1 MNGETFKAAFFR
13 WLNGETNLTENI
25 LDGKRGHDL
34 PRQDQRRLLHEAEE
48 VAVVR
53 MGRVIHSERR
63 VFSAWYRVAAVL
75 CCLTLMAV
83 FLYMVAHITR
93 YGAENPRATEVAER
107 YVERGLE
114 ETGAV
119 NIVSGMILD
128 YRAFDTLGES
138 HVLFTALICVMI
150 LLRRDRKNMRTAYED
165 YYRIREE
172 DYFPTDNDSIA
183 KRVGGVLVPC
193 ILLFGVYILLNGQI
207 SPGGG
212 FSGGAVLGAGLV
224 IFASTRGDHTVDRFF
239 TKRVFQWA
247 AFCALSFYSFAKGYV
262 FFTGANHLENHIPKG
277 KPGAILSGGL
287 ILPLDIAVGLVV
299 ACTMFGFYSLFR
311 RGSIGGDGAED
322 EKAVPFIDPEK
333 TELPPEE
340 PPRTDIPTG
349 RPSRTNAPQ
358 RGERSAPRANSPQ
371 QGKRPAPRANSPQQ
385 GERSAPRATAPQ
397 RGKQSQSAERPKRAA
412 SPKRKKGKDIPP
424 ERTEGGKT
432 S

>member
-1 MNGETFKAAFFR
+1 MSGERFRRWLDGETD
-13 WLNGETNLTENI
+13 LTGRV

-34 PRQDQRRLLHEAEE
+34 PRQDLRRLQREAEE

-63 VFSAWYRVAAVL
+63 LFSAWYRVAAVL

-93 YGAENPRATEVAER
+93 YGAENPRAAEVAER
-107 YVERGLE
+107 YVERGLD

-119 NIVSGMILD
+119 NVVAGMILD
-128 YRAFDTLGES
+128 YRAFDTLGKS

-150 LLRRDRKNMRTAYED
+150 LLRRDKKNMRTAYED
-165 YYRIREE
+165 YYRISEE
-172 DYFPTDNDSIA
+172 DYFPTDQDQIA
-183 KRVGGVLVPC
+183 RRVGGVLVPC

-224 IFASTRGDHTVDRFF
+224 IFASTRGDNVVDRFL
-239 TKRVFQWA
+239 TKRVFRWA

-262 FFTGANHLENHIPKG
+262 FFTGANGLENHIPKG
-277 KPGAILSGGL
+277 VPGAILSGGL

-311 RGSIGGDGAED
+311 RGTIAED
-322 EKAVPFIDPEK
+322 DP
-333 TELPPEE
+333 
-340 PPRTDIPTG
+340 
-349 RPSRTNAPQ
+349 PSAS
-358 RGERSAPRANSPQ
+358 GESDASRAN
-371 QGKRPAPRANSPQQ
+371 
-385 GERSAPRATAPQ
+385 GEEDAT
-397 RGKQSQSAERPKRAA
+397 
-412 SPKRKKGKDIPP
+412 
-424 ERTEGGKT
+424 
-432 S
+432 

>member
-1 MNGETFKAAFFR
+1 MNRETFQR
-13 WLNGETNLTENI
+13 WLNGETDLMKHI

-48 VAVVR
+48 AALVR

-63 VFSAWYRVAAVL
+63 IFSAWYRVAAVA
-75 CCLTLMAV
+75 CCLALMTV
-83 FLYMVAHITR
+83 FLYMTAHITR

-119 NIVSGMILD
+119 NIVAGMILD

-172 DYFPTDNDSIA
+172 DYFPTDRDPIA
-183 KRVGGVLVPC
+183 KRVGGILVPC
-193 ILLFGVYILLNGQI
+193 ILLFGVYILLNGQL

-224 IFASTRGDHTVDRFF
+224 IFASTRGDHAVDRFL
-239 TKRVFQWA
+239 TKRVFQWT
-247 AFCALSFYSFAKGYV
+247 AFFALSFYSFAKGYV
-262 FFTGANHLENHIPKG
+262 FFTGANHMENHIPKG
-277 KPGAILSGGL
+277 IPGAILSGGL

-311 RGSIGGDGAED
+311 RGSIGGEQADDDDALSVSAE
-322 EKAVPFIDPEK
+322 AS
-333 TELPPEE
+333 
-340 PPRTDIPTG
+340 DIPPAYPQDAASDSPKDAQASDSQSALS
-349 RPSRTNAPQ
+349 RPPAGGDVAARRQ
-358 RGERSAPRANSPQ
+358 RGEQKSVSPT
-371 QGKRPAPRANSPQQ
+371 KRKGA
-385 GERSAPRATAPQ
+385 
-397 RGKQSQSAERPKRAA
+397 K
-412 SPKRKKGKDIPP
+412 KRKKGAQ
-424 ERTEGGKT
+424 T
-432 S
+432 